1 MDKKYNSTTN
11 PKYLNNHR
19 ILNLKST
26 SQRTNMNNYSNASNK
41 KNDIKYQC
49 QKGISGNLLQNNLIY
64 KNHNNKT
71 FNANKRKISDDIS
84 IDNISNIISYKKNK
98 LPNIQMNF
106 EKKQSLNDNNSIHK
120 INPKNYKSFSINTSN
135 NNICNNNTTNI
146 LCDSHTKSFQLKL
159 KKMQEMNRT
168 ILKENFI
175 MMNNTFDPWKNSW
188 FNRDKISKSIIN
200 CKQKIISMKIKNQL
214 LTKNFYS
221 ENKGNNNINGKIN
234 NKLVNSVNGDNDNKV
249 KKNVAIPLLCCTYKS

>member
-26 SQRTNMNNYSNASNK
+26 SQRISMNNFSKASNN
-41 KNDIKYQC
+41 KNDINYQR

-64 KNHNNKT
+64 KNPNNKT

-84 IDNISNIISYKKNK
+84 IDNISNIISCKKNK
-98 LPNIQMNF
+98 LPHTQMNY
-106 EKKQSLNDNNSIHK
+106 EKKQPLIDNNSIHK
-120 INPKNYKSFSINTSN
+120 CNPKNFKSFSINTSN

-146 LCDSHTKSFQLKL
+146 CDSHTKSFQLKL

>member
-26 SQRTNMNNYSNASNK
+26 SQRINMNNYSKASNN
-41 KNDIKYQC
+41 KNDIKYQG
-49 QKGISGNLLQNNLIY
+49 QKGISENLLQNNLIN
-64 KNHNNKT
+64 KNLNNKT
-71 FNANKRKISDDIS
+71 FNANKSKISDDIS
-84 IDNISNIISYKKNK
+84 IDNISNIISYKKSK
-98 LPNIQMNF
+98 IPHTQMNY
-106 EKKQSLNDNNSIHK
+106 EKKQPFIDNNSILK
-120 INPKNYKSFSINTSN
+120 FNPKNYKSFSINTSN
-135 NNICNNNTTNI
+135 NNICNNNTTSI
-146 LCDSHTKSFQLKL
+146 CDSHTKSFQLKL

-188 FNRDKISKSIIN
+188 FNRDAISKSIIN
-200 CKQKIISMKIKNQL
+200 CKRKIISMKIKNQL

-221 ENKGNNNINGKIN
+221 ENKGNNNINGNIN
-234 NKLVNSVNGDNDNKV
+234 NKLVNSANGDNDNKV
-249 KKNVAIPLLCCTYKS
+249 KKNGCIPFLRCSYKS

>member
-106 EKKQSLNDNNSIHK
+106 EKKQSLND
-120 INPKNYKSFSINTSN
+120 N

>member
-26 SQRTNMNNYSNASNK
+26 SQRINMNNYSNASNK

>member
-175 MMNNTFDPWKNSW
+175 M
-188 FNRDKISKSIIN
+188 IN